1 MSAIIPAIDIIDGN
15 CVRLSKGDYNRV
27 TKYDIT
33 PMEMAKRYEDL
44 GIDRIHIVDL
54 DAAKNEGKDNIAI
67 IENLCHQTSLKIQTG
82 GGIRTAENLERVLK
96 AGAERAIL
104 GSVAHKDPERV
115 YQWLSDYGPDKIVIG
130 ADVQGGKIAVEGWQ
144 EISAT
149 DVFQYIQSYVN
160 HGAVTFLCT
169 DIEKDG
175 MLEGPNFSLYRKVM
189 DAFPEV
195 TLIASGGVSGMED
208 IARLVE
214 AGMDEIIV
222 GKAIYEGRIDLEEAI
237 KRY

>member
-27 TKYDIT
+27 TKYEVT
-33 PMEMAKRYEDL
+33 PLAMAQQYEDL

-54 DAAKNEGKDNIAI
+54 DAAKNEGKNNIAI
-67 IENLCHQTSLKIQTG
+67 IEKLCRETSLKIQTG
-82 GGIRTAENLERVLK
+82 GGIRTSESLERVLN

-104 GSVAHKDPERV
+104 GSVAQKDPTRV
-115 YQWLSDYGPDKIVIG
+115 FQWLSDYGSEKIVIG
-130 ADVQGGKIAVEGWQ
+130 ADVHKGMIAVEGWQ
-144 EISAT
+144 EISTT
-149 DVFQYIQSYVN
+149 DIFQYIQSYVSN
-160 HGAVTFLCT
+160 GAVTFLCT

-175 MLEGPNFSLYRKVM
+175 MLEGPNFTLYKKVM
-189 DAFPEV
+189 DAFPDT
-195 TLIASGGVSGMED
+195 TLIASGGVSGLED

-237 KRY
+237 KLY